1 MELHVTVPRPATS
14 SGVIRSLS
22 APPSPSRITLVG
34 AEPFLEL
41 YQPLL
46 PWQTRLIELLPGHD
60 LAPIECRL
68 ETVEVTAQEGL
79 GLIAEARLQE
89 YEVLSCSAAPLEPVT
104 SLICNGVSIPVP
116 LSLSEALSYM
126 RLESESRWLW
136 NDSLCINHDDPHEKS
151 IQVRESFLVHKKA
164 INVIAWIGTP
174 NEDCDMVLEAI
185 DNFPLSGLG
194 EASDMQYAVR
204 SFVASR
210 PWFQDIWSRQ
220 AVSAAQNLLLQCGD
234 FVFSFHQFC
243 RFALKAGGMGDCCL
257 EVLYNDHLESGK
269 KVLHGYDKDLTD
281 YFFDTL
287 SKNASFNAADPRDRI
302 YSSITLIDSLW
313 KKSGR
318 KGFLQYF
325 PIDYAQPASCV
336 SEQLTEF
343 LVNRDQSLAILS
355 VLGPRTLTGF
365 RTPSW
370 ACDWALSGLFLP
382 TERRRS
388 GSQTPLISMED
399 GRLTL
404 QGSFIGL
411 VDEELDYIAEPFL
424 EAHNSAK
431 LRSKRSSVNLNSSST
446 ASSSSSS
453 SSASPSR
460 GSGKKSSK
468 HKDADL
474 LDLCSRGDYTFRTI
488 KFADGTRSTSL
499 GIAAP
504 IEAQIGDEIAI
515 MNGCNAPFVL
525 RWTDQGFNVVGAC
538 WMWNTFVTRPQQDEL
553 LYHYCD
559 FDSWSQNFY
568 RHGCNT
574 ERTENQARIRRALKT
589 MTWHR
594 QYWLETG
601 AIHSDAELGPDHTF
615 DAFRTHADWI
625 KHAQSGNAIREYV
638 LC

>member
-1 MELHVTVPRPATS
+1 MELHLTVPRPS
-14 SGVIRSLS
+14 RGSGIIRSLS

-46 PWQTRLIELLPGHD
+46 PWQTRLIELLPGDD
-60 LAPIECRL
+60 LSPIECRL
-68 ETVEVTAQEGL
+68 ETVEVTAQDGL

-89 YEVLSCSAAPLEPVT
+89 YEVLSCSTTPLEPVT
-104 SLICNGVSIPVP
+104 SLTCNGVSIPVP
-116 LSLSEALSYM
+116 QSLFQALRHM
-126 RLESESRWLW
+126 RLESESRWFW
-136 NDSLCINHDDPHEKS
+136 NDALCINHDDGQEKS
-151 IQVRESFLVHKKA
+151 IQIRESFLVHKKA

-174 NEDCDMVLEAI
+174 NEDCDIVLEAI
-185 DNFPLSGLG
+185 DNFPLSGLS
-194 EASDMQYAVR
+194 ESSDIQYAVR

-220 AVSAAQNLLLQCGD
+220 AVYAAQNLLLQCGYC
-234 FVFSFHQFC
+234 VFSFHQFC
-243 RFALKAGGMGDCCL
+243 RFAMKTGGMGDSCL

-269 KVLHGYDKDLTD
+269 KVLHGYNKDLTD
-281 YFFDTL
+281 YFFETL
-287 SKNASFNAADPRDRI
+287 SKNASFNASDPRDRI
-302 YSSITLIDSLW
+302 YSSITMVDSLW

-318 KGFLQYF
+318 KAFLQHF
-325 PIDYAQPASCV
+325 PIDYSQPASSV

-343 LVNRDQSLAILS
+343 LVNRDRSLAILN

-370 ACDWALSGLFLP
+370 ACDWALGGLFLP
-382 TERRRS
+382 TERRRN
-388 GSQTPLISMED
+388 GGQTPLISMQK
-399 GRLTL
+399 GRLSL

-411 VDEELDYIAEPFL
+411 VHKELDYIAEPFL
-424 EAHNSAK
+424 EAHNLAK
-431 LRSKRSSVNLNSSST
+431 LRNKRSSKAT
-446 ASSSSSS
+446 
-453 SSASPSR
+453 
-460 GSGKKSSK
+460 K

-474 LDLCSRGDYTFRTI
+474 LDLCSRGNYTFRTI
-488 KFADGTRSTSL
+488 KFADGTTSTTL

-504 IEAQIGDEIAI
+504 IEAQMGDEIAI
-515 MNGCNAPFVL
+515 MHGCNAPFVL

-538 WMWNTFVTRPQQDEL
+538 WMWNTFIARPQQDEL

-568 RHGCNT
+568 RAGCNT
-574 ERTENQARIRRALKT
+574 ERTENQAKIRRALKT

-601 AIHSDAELGPDHTF
+601 TIHSDAEFGPDNAFH
-615 DAFRTHADWI
+615 AFRSHAEWI
-625 KHAQSGNAIREYV
+625 KHAQAGNAIREYI